1 MSTAPAA
8 MSFAS
13 FAIGSKEVVAA
24 SIAPSIAVLII
35 SATSTNAIASN
46 RAISSIF
53 ETPTAT
59 APTITATA
67 AAKWI
72 RMLRCVRR
80 TWITP
85 SIA

>member
-8 MSFAS
+8 MSLAS
-13 FAIGSKEVVAA
+13 LAIGSKEVVAA
-24 SIAPSIAVLII
+24 SIAPSTAVLII
-35 SATSTNAIASN
+35 SATRTNAIEIN
-46 RAISSIF
+46 RTLNSIF

-59 APTITATA
+59 ATTITATA

-72 RMLRCVRR
+72 RMLRCVRN